1 MKTKN
6 ILICV
11 TGLTP
16 QIVTETLYC
25 LTVQKKKIIDELY
38 IITTAK
44 GRDIILGTDNEFNKE
59 RGYPRFKSEL
69 QKLCE
74 KYRINIPLFYEN
86 NEHIIVA
93 KEQTIELYDI
103 RNDKHNI
110 LFPNKVTEVLREKSA
125 NDENVLY
132 CSISGGRKTM
142 SVDLAFALSLF
153 GRTHDKLYH
162 VLVDPSVEFNKDF
175 WFPRNKKEQAFL
187 EISEIPYIKLRTL
200 LGEFTKNKL
209 FKNLSYSKLVEMMQQ
224 LIKIKT
230 SDKLYIDVRRKEIR
244 FGINEPIRAE
254 PRQIELYR
262 YLISSKNLGKN
273 SLYIKD
279 LAKYFYNTYESKNV
293 LSLISKLNSN
303 ISLAIKDNSI
313 ENIFKICGPKEF
325 GSGQYGILA
334 DVDKIVFI
342 D

>member
-11 TGLTP
+11 SGLTP
-16 QIVTETLYC
+16 QIVTETLFC
-25 LTVQKKKIIDELY
+25 LSVQKKKRIDELY

-44 GRDIILGTDNEFNKE
+44 GRDIILGLDKEFNKQ
-59 RGYPRFKSEL
+59 RGYPALKTEL
-69 QKLCE
+69 QKLCD
-74 KYRINIPLFYEN
+74 KYRINFPLFYEN
-86 NEHIIVA
+86 NDHVIVA

-110 LFPNKVTEVLREKSA
+110 LFPNKVTDVLREKSSR
-125 NDENVLY
+125 DENVLH

-153 GRTHDKLYH
+153 GRTEDKLYH
-162 VLVDPSVEFNKDF
+162 ILVDSSVEFNKDF
-175 WFPRNKKEQAFL
+175 WFPRNKKEEAFL

-209 FKNLSYSKLVEMMQQ
+209 FRSLSYSELVDMMQQ
-224 LIKIKT
+224 QIKIKT

-244 FGINEPIRAE
+244 FGVNEPLKTE
-254 PRQIELYR
+254 PRLIELYR
-262 YLISSKNLGKN
+262 YFISRKKDGKN
-273 SLYIKD
+273 CEYIKD
-279 LAKYFYNTYESKNV
+279 LAKYFFNTYETKNI
-293 LSLISKLNSN
+293 LSLISKFNSK
-303 ISLAIKDNSI
+303 ISLAIKDQSI

-325 GSGQYGILA
+325 GSGQYGVLA
-334 DVDKIVFI
+334 DVDKIIFI
-342 D
+342 E